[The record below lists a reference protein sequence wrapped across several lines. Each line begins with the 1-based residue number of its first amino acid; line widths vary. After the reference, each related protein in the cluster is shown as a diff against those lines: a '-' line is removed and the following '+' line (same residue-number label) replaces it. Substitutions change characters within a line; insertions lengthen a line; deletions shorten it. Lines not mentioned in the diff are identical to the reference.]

1 MATLK
6 TRIAQGDHEKLDDS
20 LKSLY
25 IPDGDGY
32 KLDADYEDVTGLK
45 AKRDELLKELTD
57 AKRQM
62 KAFDGLDA
70 EAARKALETAM
81 AAEDEKLKAAGE
93 FERLQALKDERHKA
107 DLEKATTET
116 QKILA
121 NLKREKLANA
131 LTEKGV
137 LPDRVKYL
145 IGELDGQLELASTD
159 NGFSLK
165 KIGGIGDA
173 AEFDGI
179 IESVKTNSPFFFAA
193 DGASGSGASGSD
205 GKGSGGKTMA
215 HAQWQAL
222 TPKDQA
228 AFIKAGGKPVD

>member
-1 MATLK
+1 MALK
-6 TRIAQGDHEKLDDS
+6 TKLDKVSYEALHDE
-20 LKSLY
+20 LKKEY

-57 AKRQM
+57 AKKQM

-70 EAARKALETAM
+70 EAAKKALETAM

-107 DLEKATTET
+107 DLDKATAET

-205 GKGSGGKTMA
+205 GTGGSAKTMPM
-215 HAQWQAL
+215 AQFGAL
-222 TPKDQA
+222 GVKEQA
-228 AFIKAGGKPVD
+228 AFIKSGGTPVD